1 MLKMPEVSEVPGAH
15 SIRGGINLRGRFCA
29 MMQLREQ
36 DHRKWLLELEA
47 SVQEHRSFLMTTD
60 PHKCAFGK
68 WYDNYH
74 ADNAWVAALLKKV
87 DGPHRQI
94 HAVAAD
100 CRPTNEAVRRTAR
113 IWFGNSHARS
123 PSFFPGPAGCS
134 PSQWTRRRRWRSFR
148 QETLRPRLW
157 CRTAGMA

>member
-1 MLKMPEVSEVPGAH
+1 MTRLIRGLRTAAERTGERNGIASEDMREMLKMPEVSEVPGAH

-74 ADNAWVAALLKKV
+74 ADNAWLAALLKKV

-100 CRPTNEAVRRTAR
+100 CRP
-113 IWFGNSHARS
+113 S
-123 PSFFPGPAGCS
+123 
-134 PSQWTRRRRWRSFR
+134 
-148 QETLRPRLW
+148 
-157 CRTAGMA
+157 